1 MKAKFT
7 FLIKIIFILSF
18 TTVYFNSPA
27 QVSEEWTHRYTGPK
41 ASADD
46 PTDVTVDNSGNI
58 YLTGQSIVGG
68 DFFKFI
74 TVKFNSSGV
83 RQWVSKYEGL
93 PFSNSI
99 GYSVDVDSYGNVY
112 ATGYTRVGSG
122 QIDLLLI
129 KYDQNGTEQWKQQ
142 FNGPGNFDDFGV
154 SLDLDTAGNV
164 YVGGY
169 SYGSGTNYD
178 FVLLKYNPAGV
189 NQWTKRWNGVTNG
202 ADYLKKINLS
212 SDGNIVVTGY
222 SFKNTTFND
231 FTTIKYNSSGDLIW
245 MRQYNSSFN
254 SDDQAINLK
263 VDPQNNVYV
272 CGQSKGTG
280 LGYDFAVV
288 KYDSSGNQQWLQ
300 RYDSPGSFDD
310 VAKSVD
316 LDINGNVFVTGHTYQ
331 PGTLNDFITIK
342 YNSAG
347 IQQWTRFYNA
357 DNLSDRGV
365 DVRVDQSG
373 NVYVTG
379 NSIKNGNGSSDIE
392 IIKYDN
398 SGNVVWTKSYNG
410 PGNLDDNPVKL
421 VLNSSQEPVVI
432 GNSYS
437 YFFSILCGSSDY
449 LALRFNPSGDINME
463 TRYDGSGT
471 GTDESVALYADN
483 NGNSYVTGFS
493 YDDNSDYDY
502 ATLKYSSSGEPLW
515 AVRYDGGNNGKDKPV
530 SVSADINGNVYV
542 TGSSRG
548 ASGNNDILTI
558 KYNSAGTYQWE
569 ARYNGASN
577 GDDQATGLAV
587 DASGNS
593 YVTGYSDGS
602 GTGKDYV
609 TLKYSVSGVQQ
620 WASRFNGPAN
630 SNDYSKAVFIDH
642 SGNSFVT
649 GNAAVSGSSPDIYTV
664 KYNSSGVQQWVAAFN
679 GNGNDS
685 DDVNCITTDYL
696 GNIIIGG
703 KSKSAASDFDFV
715 TVKYNSSGTQQ
726 WAKYLSGNSSNSR
739 DEIISIASD
748 LNNNILAGGNAK
760 YQSSG
765 YDYVTVKYNSS
776 GDLLWNSN
784 HGGTSGTDDLMSYLS
799 IDLAGNAY
807 VTGFTNDL
815 FSGMN
820 FCTVKYNINGTQ
832 DWEKKYNFIDN
843 DSDKASMV
851 KTDTSGNVY
860 VTGFSKS
867 IESTRDFFTIKYTQS
882 KTLYS
887 KIYIE
892 GLYNGVTDKM
902 IPDTVKL
909 ILRNATPPYNAV
921 DSSVSVIDTSGNCLL
936 SFSNVQN
943 GNSFYLVINH
953 RNSIDTWSSSGMKFN
968 ANSLYYDFTSSATQ
982 AYGNNLK
989 LKGSS
994 YCVYGGDV
1002 NKDEIVDLTDIV
1014 FIYNKASKFT
1024 SGYTI
1029 GDLNGD
1035 EIVDLTDLII
1045 AYNNSSEFISV
1056 ISP

>member
-1 MKAKFT
+1 MKTKFT
-7 FLIKIIFILSF
+7 FLIKITLMLFCSLA
-18 TTVYFNSPA
+18 YYNSPA
-27 QVSEEWTHRYTGPK
+27 QVSEEWSHRYTGPK

-46 PTDVTVDNSGNI
+46 PTDVAIDNSGNI

-83 RQWVSKYEGL
+83 RQWVAKYEGL

-129 KYDQNGTEQWKQQ
+129 KYNQNGIEQWKQQ
-142 FNGPGNFDDFGV
+142 YNGPGNFDDFGV

-178 FVLLKYNPAGV
+178 FVLLKYNPSGV

-202 ADYLKKINLS
+202 ADYLKKINVA

-222 SFKNTTFND
+222 SFKSSTLND
-231 FTTIKYNSSGDLIW
+231 FATLKYNSSGDLIW
-245 MRQYNSSFN
+245 MIQYNSSFN
-254 SDDQAINLK
+254 NDDQAINLK
-263 VDPQNNVYV
+263 VDAQNNVYV
-272 CGQSKGTG
+272 CGQSRGTG

-288 KYDSSGNQQWLQ
+288 KYDSSGNQQWVQ
-300 RYDSPGSFDD
+300 RYDSPGSYDD

-316 LDINGNVFVTGHTYQ
+316 IDINGNVFVTGHTYH
-331 PGTLNDFITIK
+331 PSTLFDFVTVK

-347 IQQWTRFYNA
+347 VQQWIRFYNA
-357 DNLSDRGV
+357 DNLSDKGV
-365 DVRVDQSG
+365 DIKVDLIG
-373 NVYVTG
+373 NAYVTG
-379 NSIKNGNGSSDIE
+379 NSVKNGNGSSDIE

-398 SGNVVWTKSYNG
+398 TGNVIWTKSYNG

-421 VLNSSQEPVVI
+421 VLNNSQEPVLI

-449 LALRFNPSGDINME
+449 LALRFNPGGVMNLE

-471 GTDESVALYADN
+471 GIDESVALYTDN
-483 NGNSYVTGFS
+483 NGNSYVTGYSF
-493 YDDNSDYDY
+493 DDNTDYDY

-515 AVRYDGGNNGKDKPV
+515 AVRYDGGNNGIDKPV

-542 TGSSRG
+542 TGTSRG
-548 ASGNNDILTI
+548 NGGNNDILTI
-558 KYNSAGTYQWE
+558 KYNSSGTYLWE
-569 ARYNGASN
+569 ARYNGAAN
-577 GDDQATGLAV
+577 GDDGATGMAV

-593 YVTGYSDGS
+593 YISGYSDGS

-609 TLKYSVSGVQQ
+609 TIKYSAAGVQQ

-630 SNDYSKAVFIDH
+630 LNDYSKAVCIDP

-649 GNAAVSGSSPDIYTV
+649 GKVSVSGSSQDIYTV
-664 KYNSSGVQQWVAAFN
+664 KYNSSGVQQWASAFN
-679 GNGNDS
+679 GSGNDS
-685 DDVNCITTDYL
+685 DEANCITIDKE
-696 GNIIIGG
+696 GDIIIGG
-703 KSKSAASDFDFV
+703 RSKSAVSGFDFV
-715 TVKYNSSGTQQ
+715 TIKYNSSGNQQ
-726 WAKYLSGNSSNSR
+726 WAKYFSGTSINSR

-748 LNNNILAGGNAK
+748 LNNNIIAGGNANIIN
-760 YQSSG
+760 SG

-776 GDLLWNSN
+776 GDQLWNSVY
-784 HGGTSGTDDLMSYLS
+784 GGTSGTDDIMSYLCTD
-799 IDLAGNAY
+799 IAGNAY
-807 VTGFTNDL
+807 ITGFTNDFL
-815 FSGMN
+815 SGMN
-820 FCTVKYNINGTQ
+820 FCTVKYNVNGIPE
-832 DWEKKYNFIDN
+832 WEKKYNFIDN
-843 DSDKASMV
+843 DTDKATMV
-851 KTDTSGNVY
+851 KVDTSGNVY

-867 IESTRDFFTIKYTQS
+867 IESKNDFFTIKYKQS
-882 KTLYS
+882 KTLTA

-892 GLYNGVTDKM
+892 GLYNGASDNM
-902 IPDTVKL
+902 IPDTVK
-909 ILRNATPPYNAV
+909 IVLRNASAPYNVV
-921 DSSVSVIDTSGNCLL
+921 DSSVSVMDTSGNCNLN
-936 SFSNVQN
+936 FSNINN
-943 GNSFYLVINH
+943 GVNYYLVINH
-953 RNSIDTWSSSGMKFN
+953 RNSIETWSASGQKFL
-968 ANSLYYDFTSSATQ
+968 ANSLYYDFTASASQ
-982 AYGNNLK
+982 AFGNNLK
-989 LKGSS
+989 QKGNLF
-994 YCVYGGDV
+994 CVYGGDV
-1002 NKDEIVDLTDIV
+1002 NKDEIVDLTDLV

-1035 EIVDLTDLII
+1035 QIVDLTDLII
-1045 AYNNSSEFISV
+1045 AYNNSSAFISV
-1056 ISP
+1056 VHP